1 MGHSVPTLSFP
12 LPPLCSVYYF
22 NYETNRNKQ
31 LKVQRMCQYPL
42 SLLNNLI
49 SQWTSLKSPVRV
61 YVPSPHPSV
70 VASLF
75 VSMLQTKTGI
85 SPHHPSLIA
94 ESFLHACLHNL
105 ITRFLHCK

>member
-1 MGHSVPTLSFP
+1 
-12 LPPLCSVYYF
+12 
-22 NYETNRNKQ
+22 
-31 LKVQRMCQYPL
+31 MCQYPL

-85 SPHHPSLIA
+85 SPQLPSLIA
-94 ESFLHACLHNL
+94 ESFLHAQSHNKIFTL
-105 ITRFLHCK
+105 QMRIYTNIAEITQQRGFYRATSPEVPQKY